1 MSPTNSELAAALDEY
16 AALLELADAST
27 YSTRAYRRAADLI
40 RTTPASVADLVR
52 DGRVRTLRGI
62 GSGIEARLRELVETG
77 RLAEL
82 EELRETVS
90 PELAAFGRMHG
101 FAAKRF
107 VDIGAAL
114 GVRTVAELR
123 SAAVRR
129 AAARRPRGRC
139 RDRGANPGG
148 ARLAGGGAP
157 PRADAERRPGT
168 LGTDRRRARR
178 GGRRRSAP
186 VARDS
191 DAARRRGGLR
201 RARGGTARDLRRC
214 RRSSRCSARTSA

>member
-114 GVRTVAELR
+114 GVRTVAEFR
-123 SAAVRR
+123 SAAADGRLRDVRGVGAETEAR
-129 AAARRPRGRC
+129 ILAALDSPER
-139 RDRGANPGG
+139 
-148 ARLAGGGAP
+148 GAP
-157 PRADAERRPGT
+157 PRADAERRPGA

-178 GGRRRSAP
+178 GGRRRFAP

-191 DAARRRGGLR
+191 DAARRRGRLR
-201 RARGGTARDLRRC
+201 RARGGTGAVC
-214 RRSSRCSARTSA
+214 WAA